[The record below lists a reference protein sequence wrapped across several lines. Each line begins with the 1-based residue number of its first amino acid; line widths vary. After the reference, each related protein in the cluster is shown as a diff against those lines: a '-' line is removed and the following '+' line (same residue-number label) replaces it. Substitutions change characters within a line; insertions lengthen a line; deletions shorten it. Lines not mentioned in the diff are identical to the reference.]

1 MENKIYEYS
10 STRLSF
16 RKNIIDNMKEND
28 CLIINVR
35 GAVDRNN
42 DGVFKLTKKQIFE
55 NFENVIK
62 SKAYK
67 DGGYNY
73 QTTPQKAQRYRI
85 R

>member
-28 CLIINVR
+28 CLIINVTR
-35 GAVDRNN
+35 AIDRNN
-42 DGVFKLTKKQIFE
+42 EGVFKLTKKQIFE
-55 NFENVIK
+55 TFENVIK

-67 DGGYNY
+67 DGGFNY
-73 QTTPQKAQRYRI
+73 PKTPQKAEKFRI